1 MVRRGV
7 AVMGRKSTE
16 RLGAKGKRCAL
27 DEPLF
32 HHVHAHQLDA
42 ARAFRKRAR
51 DIFVVNHHV
60 AENLSPQQLG
70 MQIGLSETRRCAG
83 TDLRV
88 PLGKQLATQLEL
100 PGIRGVGAEPGI
112 KVFGVVGIKL
122 ALNDDFRGCVLWHR
136 LPLQWV
142 ADQDGAGCMARD
154 AQGCL
159 RLFIAL
165 IV

>member
-1 MVRRGV
+1 
-7 AVMGRKSTE
+7 MGRKSTE

-60 AENLSPQQLG
+60 AENLPPQQLG
-70 MQIGLSETRRCAG
+70 MQIGLSEALGRAG

-88 PLGKQLATQLEL
+88 PLGEQLAAQLEL
-100 PGIRGVGAEPGI
+100 SGIRGVGAEPGI

-122 ALNDDFRGCVLWHR
+122 ALNDDFRDVYCGIGFLCNGWLIRTVQAVWRGTRRAVCACL
-136 LPLQWV
+136 LP
-142 ADQDGAGCMARD
+142 
-154 AQGCL
+154 
-159 RLFIAL
+159 
-165 IV
+165 